1 MHHITTE
8 ILGNT
13 VHADTLYFAWACMA
27 VILLF
32 SLFLNTGITE
42 DTSKYGSRQHVAE
55 GIFNFIRGIARTQIG
70 KRGDQFVF
78 FLGSIFIFI
87 LVNYYAGLLPWKMGS
102 ILEWWPQLPVHA
114 VAEHGHEA
122 AHHAVAVGGG
132 HPWHGASPCADI
144 NVPAG
149 LALLVVLA
157 YFFTGAAIGGF
168 QYVQMYLPIN
178 FSKKGISLN
187 FMCLIELMDL
197 VVRPLTLSLRL
208 FANTVAGETLLA
220 TFVGLCALLIPA
232 AVLGFE
238 MAVGLLQSF
247 LFMILST
254 VYIATAVEHAEHHAM
269 HLNADQEHH

>member
-8 ILGNT
+8 ILGKT

-27 VILLF
+27 LILVVG
-32 SLFLNTGITE
+32 FLLTIGITE
-42 DTSKYGSRQHVAE
+42 NTANYRPRQHLAE
-55 GIFNFIRGIARTQIG
+55 GIYNFIRGIAREQIG

-102 ILEWWPQLPVHA
+102 LFVWWPQLPVHELVA
-114 VAEHGHEA
+114 HAEHA
-122 AHHAVAVGGG
+122 AHATATHIAVVGG

-144 NVPAG
+144 NIPAG

-157 YFFTGAAIGGF
+157 YFFSGAAIAGF
-168 QYVQMYLPIN
+168 RYIQIYLPIN
-178 FSKKGISLN
+178 YSRKKGFSLN
-187 FMCLIELMDL
+187 LMCLIELMDL
-197 VVRPLTLSLRL
+197 IVRPLTLSLRL

-220 TFVGLCALLIPA
+220 TFVGLCALILPA

-254 VYIATAVEHAEHHAM
+254 VYIATAVEHAEH
-269 HLNADQEHH
+269 LNHD